1 MTAPRFYAACLAS
14 YNNGVLHG
22 AWIDASTDTG
32 EMAAA
37 IAEMLRA
44 SRFPNVTVAHPE
56 TGEQVPSA
64 EEYAIHDY
72 DGLPSSFGEYA
83 GLDKIAEYVELLE
96 AAEECGLPPEVVAK
110 VADNF
115 GGNVS
120 EAIDA
125 IEDHFLG
132 CHDSLTA
139 YAESYVEESGMLDGV
154 NDTIARYFD
163 YEAFGRDMELGGDV
177 WTIRH
182 EGDLYIFDNH

>member
-22 AWIDASTDTG
+22 TWIDASTDTD

-44 SRFPNVTVAHPE
+44 SKFPNVTVEHPE
-56 TGEQVPSA
+56 TGEMVPSA

-72 DGLPSSFGEYA
+72 DGLPSSFGEYP

-96 AAEECGLPPEVVAK
+96 AAEDRGMPAEMVAK
-110 VADNF
+110 VVDNF
-115 GGNVS
+115 GGDIG
-120 EAIDA
+120 EAKEA
-125 IEDHFLG
+125 IEDKFCG
-132 CHDSLTA
+132 VHDSLEA
-139 YAESYVEESGMLDGV
+139 YAEDYIESTGMLDGV

-163 YEAFGRDMELGGDV
+163 FQAFARDLELGGDI

-182 EGDLYIFDNH
+182 EGDLYVFSA